1 MAQDFTKVTINQIDM
16 DAVTETV
23 IAKGN
28 LVYRTDH
35 SDTKAEDVDKVGGIA
50 ADHIA
55 VSIDGDR
62 ETVPNALKLGGKLA
76 ADYMTTTTGN
86 SLNKRTENIKSKF
99 GSDILALRDELY
111 QPRGQLAKNGY
122 VKDIGYYDGYYD
134 FNQVHLNKELANTK
148 NTVQTDRKS
157 LVFPANTDMDQFS
170 QYDFIAIVNSNTGL
184 ECIRQ
189 VAAVDKA
196 NFKLT
201 LDRNIAN
208 SVILQNAEY
217 YQVYKSYGAIYN
229 GDFLFARP
237 LETVMGDEEY
247 ASGETDD
254 TSREFVKMMKPGF
267 GYATTLKFSEG
278 KTGYLKTV
286 ELCLKAYGNPGPV
299 NCYLIDAR
307 DVDLFK
313 NGQQAEAAY
322 KSSQANKDDK
332 FKFFAKTQPKAVS
345 ATVERQYVKFSFQQ
359 DGKYPI
365 IPDNYYQDPTRYC
378 LIVEFMEVNT
388 DNYYEI
394 ELINHNKSD
403 LQLNNISHD
412 HERKS
417 DVAVAHALTET
428 DETKKRDLYFQFKTQ
443 QKLTNQP
450 SPVNEGLYSAHI
462 YNRRLQRASKAR
474 VELRIKREGLYE
486 ASTLSSPSLFTTE
499 AITLKRSPKN
509 GTINSVHELGLK
521 TEINKPMEL
530 RRGDPSDISMPVN
543 VVIGENIT
551 KVKGFNTESMTTI
564 SPVLVND
571 NDPVYRVGYVVA
583 IKAREYKFKDGI
595 ITKGQ
600 FKRFIVPLTEVV
612 KDVHSYMDGVS
623 DRLIFETPL
632 YEEGQEVVG
641 CSDFEV
647 QVYWENPELSDS
659 SITKQEQMG
668 SLKEITV
675 SFASDFE

>member
-16 DAVTETV
+16 DAVVETV

-28 LVYRTDH
+28 LVYRRDH

-111 QPRGQLAKNGY
+111 QLRGQLAKNGY
-122 VKDIGYYDGYYD
+122 VKDIGYYDGYYDCFHD

-403 LQLNNISHD
+403 LQLNNIFYD
-412 HERKS
+412 YERKS

-428 DETKKRDLYFQFKTQ
+428 DETKNVIFIS
-443 QKLTNQP
+443 N
-450 SPVNEGLYSAHI
+450 
-462 YNRRLQRASKAR
+462 
-474 VELRIKREGLYE
+474 
-486 ASTLSSPSLFTTE
+486 
-499 AITLKRSPKN
+499 LKPNKN
-509 GTINSVHELGLK
+509 
-521 TEINKPMEL
+521 
-530 RRGDPSDISMPVN
+530 
-543 VVIGENIT
+543 
-551 KVKGFNTESMTTI
+551 
-564 SPVLVND
+564 
-571 NDPVYRVGYVVA
+571 
-583 IKAREYKFKDGI
+583 
-595 ITKGQ
+595 
-600 FKRFIVPLTEVV
+600 
-612 KDVHSYMDGVS
+612 
-623 DRLIFETPL
+623 
-632 YEEGQEVVG
+632 
-641 CSDFEV
+641 
-647 QVYWENPELSDS
+647 
-659 SITKQEQMG
+659 
-668 SLKEITV
+668 
-675 SFASDFE
+675 